1 MFYIFKNVVK
11 NKLAQCDQ
19 VYTAET
25 EEEAKILFELAKR
38 SSKVFENDWH
48 SKDGRQLGQPNRKE
62 YELYIPSDTISNSFA
77 ECNKKDL
84 SSVSNKIKVEI
95 YESNM
100 RMSTMFSERYL
111 Y

>member
-1 MFYIFKNVVK
+1 VVK

-25 EEEAKILFELAKR
+25 EEQAKILFELAKR

-62 YELYIPSDTISNSFA
+62 YELYIPSDSISNCNSFT
-77 ECNKKDL
+77 ECNKKDS

-95 YESNM
+95 YESSM
-100 RMSTMFSERYL
+100 RMSTIFSERYL